1 MGIEKNITSIRTEV
15 IGSMKSFIL
24 SSTVLTVSWEKAEND
39 DNVKTKNK
47 KNLLS
52 FFIKSVY
59 DFALKIADHFQL
71 DKSLMMPVKTH
82 SANRDE
88 SRPLIS
94 GFDLQRA
101 KSLFGYHPKTIEE
114 GLRFLA
120 I

>member
-52 FFIKSVY
+52 FFIKSVCVSPKY
-59 DFALKIADHFQL
+59 MNLTEGTTIKI
-71 DKSLMMPVKTH
+71 K
-82 SANRDE
+82 
-88 SRPLIS
+88 
-94 GFDLQRA
+94 
-101 KSLFGYHPKTIEE
+101 
-114 GLRFLA
+114 
-120 I
+120 